1 MGLRLNGVDYVDI
14 KDLKIENIHS
24 STGIGTLLGGPYET
38 VVSQQA
44 PYMNGFSM
52 NMVNGL
58 TMTFSTNVI
67 LSNVEVSHIISNTGL
82 SYGVAVWYETH
93 VNIFGKKGLKI
104 HHVHAGQE
112 LAPSDEFRRDSYPN
126 LKPEAC
132 AFRIYDD
139 VIYNAVVKYDDNANN
154 EENVEISCNSGHT
167 GCLMDNDDYSN
178 IGYVESCEEDGDMI
192 NMNHIAISKK
202 YIDANTFGLG
212 NVTDKKGMYIMFG
225 SVLLLLMAIIYYY
238 RFSSKTMTKLLLNS
252 HEDTPLLNQP
262 QTPYN

>member
-1 MGLRLNGVDYVDI
+1 
-14 KDLKIENIHS
+14 
-24 STGIGTLLGGPYET
+24 
-38 VVSQQA
+38 
-44 PYMNGFSM
+44 
-52 NMVNGL
+52 MVNGL

-82 SYGVAVWYETH
+82 AYGVAAWYETH

-154 EENVEISCNSGHT
+154 EENVDISCISGHT

-178 IGYVESCEEDGDMI
+178 IGYVQSCEEDGEMI
-192 NMNHIAISKK
+192 NMNHIAQSKK
-202 YIDANTFGLG
+202 FIDNTGVG
-212 NVTDKKGMYIMFG
+212 NITDKKGMYIMIG
-225 SVLLLLMAIIYYY
+225 SVMLLLMAIIYYY
-238 RFSSKTMTKLLLNS
+238 KFSSKAMTKIVSNT
-252 HEDTPLLNQP
+252 EDTPLLNQG
-262 QTPYN
+262 QAVYN